1 MQRAK
6 PKIPAGRFRG
16 STIGLLP
23 FPSKGCPSQPISAV
37 PCPLSPVSDSPSPPP
52 IQIILLIISL
62 ARIYFS
68 SHIRVNLHTTRHDT
82 TRYDVRNTHLWC
94 QPGVQP
100 AHLRNHTT
108 QPGSQHKCN
117 VVHSPPA
124 PSTRSHESRRR
135 FRPVTRNLV
144 LADSLIVN
152 VRRCIRRC
160 GC

>member
-1 MQRAK
+1 MDCFPPLR
-6 PKIPAGRFRG
+6 RG
-16 STIGLLP
+16 TP
-23 FPSKGCPSQPISAV
+23 RSQSV
-37 PCPLSPVSDSPSPPP
+37 RPLSPVSDSPSSLVA
-52 IQIILLIISL
+52 QIILLIISL
-62 ARIYFS
+62 SRESTSRRTFASTYI
-68 SHIRVNLHTTRHDT
+68 RHDT
-82 TRYDVRNTHLWC
+82 IRYDVRNTHLWC